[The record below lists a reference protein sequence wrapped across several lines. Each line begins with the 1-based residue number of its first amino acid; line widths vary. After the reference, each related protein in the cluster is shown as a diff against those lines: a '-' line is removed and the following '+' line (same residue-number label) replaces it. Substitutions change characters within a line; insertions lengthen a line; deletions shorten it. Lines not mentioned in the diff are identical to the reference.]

1 MSQPSEMFLL
11 WVGSAALGLAWGWLL
26 GLWTAPAGR
35 PHHPARSLRPLSI
48 RLPRVARAWLARA
61 GTNVRWAALRR
72 VLRPG
77 LLLVLALAPLAEV
90 WAYGGAGP
98 AILAGAATGAGWW
111 LQRAWREQLARR
123 AARGAP
129 GAANEAET
137 EH

>member
-35 PHHPARSLRPLSI
+35 PHHLARSLRPLLI
-48 RLPRVARAWLARA
+48 CLPHVARAWLARA

-77 LLLVLALAPLAEV
+77 LLLVLALAPPAEA

-98 AILAGAATGAGWW
+98 GILVGAATGAGWW

-123 AARGAP
+123 AGRGAP
-129 GAANEAET
+129 GATNEAET